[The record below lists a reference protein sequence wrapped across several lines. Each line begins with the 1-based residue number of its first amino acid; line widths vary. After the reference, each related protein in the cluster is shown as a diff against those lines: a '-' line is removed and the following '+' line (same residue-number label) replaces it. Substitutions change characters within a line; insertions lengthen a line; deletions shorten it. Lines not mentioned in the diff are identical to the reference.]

1 MLRCVTQ
8 DFFELDDISAD
19 MGSAPQCL
27 QIGDPAPNFQARTT
41 MGTINLSDFRGRWLI
56 LFSHPADFTPVCTSE
71 FVALSKANDRFAALN
86 CGLLAVSVDSL
97 FSHLGWIRAIRDGFD
112 VTVTFPIVEDPSL
125 IIGRAYGMITDRSPD
140 AATMR
145 STYFIDPDGIIRAM
159 ICYPATIGRSVDE
172 MLRVLAALQIVD
184 AEHVVTPEG
193 WHPGDK
199 VLLPPHQDQAALLA
213 EGDDPLWFHRS
224 KPQSRKG

>member
-1 MLRCVTQ
+1 MRETE
-8 DFFELDDISAD
+8 FSEMDDTSAD
-19 MGSAPQCL
+19 IGSATQCL

-41 MGTINLSDFRGRWLI
+41 MGVINLSDLRGRWLI

-71 FVALSKANDRFAALN
+71 FVALSKANDRFEALN
-86 CGLLAVSVDSL
+86 CALLAVSVDSL
-97 FSHLGWIRAIRDGFD
+97 YSHLGWIRAIRDGFG
-112 VTVTFPIVEDPSL
+112 VTVSFPIVEDPSL
-125 IIGRAYGMITDRSPD
+125 IIGRAYGMISDRSPD

-184 AEHVVTPEG
+184 ADHVVTPEG
-193 WHPGDK
+193 WHPGDA

-213 EGDDPLWFHRS
+213 EADDPMWFHRS
-224 KPQSRKG
+224 KPQTQKA

>member
-1 MLRCVTQ
+1 MHETEFSEMY
-8 DFFELDDISAD
+8 DTSAD
-19 MGSAPQCL
+19 MGSATQCL

-41 MGTINLSDFRGRWLI
+41 MGVINLSDLRGRWLI

-71 FVALSKANDRFAALN
+71 FVALSKANDRFEALN
-86 CGLLAVSVDSL
+86 CALLAVSVDSL
-97 FSHLGWIRAIRDGFD
+97 YSHLGWIRAIRDGFG
-112 VTVTFPIVEDPSL
+112 VTVSFPIVEDPSL
-125 IIGRAYGMITDRSPD
+125 IIGRAYGMISDRSPD

-172 MLRVLAALQIVD
+172 MLRVLSALQIVD
-184 AEHVVTPEG
+184 ADHVVTPEG
-193 WHPGDK
+193 WHPGDA

-213 EGDDPLWFHRS
+213 EADDPMWFHRS
-224 KPQSRKG
+224 KPQTQKA